1 MGGSCTA
8 YENLDEG
15 QRAMADSPDLEVRL
29 LAVEKG
35 LGMDKLID
43 DENATV
49 RAMVARRGYGLDRL
63 VFDRAIGVR
72 QAVAAQGFGLDALC
86 EDPSPAVRWIAKESL
101 EESGCSMIE
110 EWVERNPDKRACPQT
125 R

>member
-1 MGGSCTA
+1 MGESCKA
-8 YENLDEG
+8 YESLDEV
-15 QRAMADSPDLEVRL
+15 QKAMADSPDLEVRL

-63 VFDRAIGVR
+63 VFDEVIGVR
-72 QAVAAQGFGLDALC
+72 QAVAAQGFGLDVLC
-86 EDPSPAVRWIAKESL
+86 EDASSAVLWLAKESL
-101 EESGCSMIE
+101 EESGCSSIE
-110 EWVERNPDKRACPQT
+110 EWAERNPDIRACPKT